1 MTVEPVAL
9 SFDAHGAPASER
21 YGDVYASRDGALG
34 QARHVFLEGAGC
46 VERWRGRRQF
56 VVLENGFGLGV
67 NFLATWRAW
76 LDDPA
81 RPHRLHFVSI
91 ERHPLPASAFVDAV
105 PPELRDL
112 GAQLAAQ
119 WPLPVAGLH
128 RCEFEQGRV
137 ALTLALGDA
146 RAIAPQLRLGADAI
160 FLDGFA
166 PDRNP
171 EMWEASLL
179 RSIARLARADCRLAT
194 WCTARAVRA
203 ALANAGFEI
212 DLRPGFASKRQM
224 LVGRY
229 APRYTVRRHEP
240 PAPYT
245 GERSAV
251 VIGAGLA
258 GAASAHALARRG
270 WSVRV
275 VDSAPPGSGASA
287 LPWGLMHPQFAVDDN
302 LLARLTRA
310 GSAATARALE
320 RVAPQ
325 GARAG
330 GAVWQRNG
338 FFQVVDPADAER
350 WRSALAALRLPRD
363 YVEWLSAEQAARH
376 LGVAPARDGLWWP
389 DGRLVSP
396 WHWIRALLDHPSV
409 TLVQAAADAL
419 ERVGD
424 NWLVLGTR
432 QEPVARAPLVIVAV
446 AGESPRL
453 VASKMLPFQ
462 SVPGQVTFVRADALQ
477 ALQAALGGDG
487 TLLRAPDGQLAV
499 GATYETPLGAADAPL
514 DERMASRS
522 NLARLERLLAVPV
535 EARVEGRYSGVRCV
549 ARDRL
554 PYAGAVADEAA
565 ALQSEQ
571 LRGAHLD
578 DLPRRARL
586 FTSFAHGSRGLTFV
600 ALAAELIAAQAE
612 GEPLPIERGLA
623 DAVDPGRVLL
633 RRLRRGSGLRATPR
647 GAR

>member
-1 MTVEPVAL
+1 VTVEPVGL

-34 QARHVFLEGAGC
+34 QARHVFLAGTGC
-46 VERWRGRRQF
+46 IDRWRDRRQF

-67 NFLATWRAW
+67 NFLAAWKSWR
-76 LDDPA
+76 DDPA
-81 RPHRLHFVSI
+81 RPARLHFVSI
-91 ERHPLPASAFVDAV
+91 ERHPLPGSAFVDAV

-112 GAQLAAQ
+112 GAQLGAQ

-128 RCEFEQGRV
+128 RCEFEEGRV
-137 ALTLALGDA
+137 VLTLAFGDA
-146 RAIAPQLRLGADAI
+146 REIAPGLRLGADAI

-171 EMWEASLL
+171 EMWDPSLL
-179 RSIARLARADCRLAT
+179 RSIARLARADCRVAT
-194 WCTARAVRA
+194 WCTARAVRE
-203 ALANAGFEI
+203 ALANAGFDIE
-212 DLRPGFASKRQM
+212 LQPGFASKRQM

-229 APRYTVRRHEP
+229 APRYTVRRHDP
-240 PAPYT
+240 PAPYA

-270 WSVRV
+270 WRVRV
-275 VDSAPPGSGASA
+275 LDSAPHGSGASA
-287 LPWGLMHPQFAVDDN
+287 LPWGLMHPQFAVDDS

-325 GARAG
+325 GAQAG
-330 GAVWQRNG
+330 RAVWQRDG
-338 FFQVVDPADAER
+338 FFQVVDPADAKR
-350 WRSALAALRLPRD
+350 WRSGLGALHLPRE
-363 YVEWLSAEQAARH
+363 YVEWLSVEEAAHR
-376 LGVAPARDGLWWP
+376 LGVAPAREGLWWP

-396 WHWIRALLDHPSV
+396 PHWISALLDGS
-409 TLVQAAADAL
+409 TITFMQAAADSL
-419 ERVGD
+419 ERAGD
-424 NWLVLGTR
+424 DWVVLGTR
-432 QEPVARAPLVIVAV
+432 REPVARAPLVIVAA

-453 VASKMLPFQ
+453 IASKMLPFQ
-462 SVPGQVTFVRADALQ
+462 SVPGQVTFVLADALQ
-477 ALQAALGGDG
+477 SLRAGLGGDG

-499 GATYETPLGAADAPL
+499 GATYETPIGAANAPL

-522 NLARLERLLAVPV
+522 NLARLERLLAEPV
-535 EARVEGRYSGVRCV
+535 EARVEGRHGGIRCV

-565 ALQSEQ
+565 AIVDER

-578 DLPRRARL
+578 DLPRRTGL

-612 GEPLPIERGLA
+612 GEPLPIERALA

-633 RRLRRGSGLRATPR
+633 RRLRSGAGLRAAPSPS
-647 GAR
+647 

>member
-34 QARHVFLEGAGC
+34 QARHVFLAGTGC
-46 VERWRGRRQF
+46 VERWRDRRQF

-67 NFLATWRAW
+67 NFLAAWQAWR
-76 LDDPA
+76 DDPA
-81 RPHRLHFVSI
+81 RPAGLHFVSI

-119 WPLPVAGLH
+119 WPVPVAGLH
-128 RCEFEQGRV
+128 QCEFEQGRV
-137 ALTLALGDA
+137 ALTLAFGDA
-146 RAIAPQLRLGADAI
+146 RTTAPQLRLGADAV

-171 EMWEASLL
+171 EMWDAALL
-179 RSIARLARADCRLAT
+179 RSISRLARTDCRVAT
-194 WCTARAVRA
+194 WCTARAVRE
-203 ALANAGFEI
+203 ALANAGFELE
-212 DLRPGFASKRQM
+212 LRPGFAGKRQM
-224 LVGRY
+224 LAGRY
-229 APRYTVRRHEP
+229 APRYSVRRHDP
-240 PAPYT
+240 PAPYA

-275 VDSAPPGSGASA
+275 VDSAPPASGASA
-287 LPWGLMHPQFAVDDN
+287 LPWGLMHPQFTVDDN

-310 GSAATARALE
+310 GGAATARALE

-325 GARAG
+325 GAQAG
-330 GAVWQRNG
+330 RAVWQRDG
-338 FFQVVDPADAER
+338 FFQLVDATDAER
-350 WRSALAALRLPRD
+350 WRSTLVALRLPREH
-363 YVEWLSAEQAARH
+363 VEWLSAEHAARH
-376 LGVAPARDGLWWP
+376 LGVAPARAGLWWP

-396 WHWIRALLDHPSV
+396 PHWISALLDDPAIAFE
-409 TLVQAAADAL
+409 QAAVDAL
-419 ERVGD
+419 ERAGD
-424 NWLVLGTR
+424 DWAVLGTR
-432 QEPVARAPLVIVAV
+432 REPVARAPLVVVAA

-453 VASKMLPFQ
+453 IASKALPFQ

-477 ALQAALGGDG
+477 SLQAGLGGDG
-487 TLLRAPDGQLAV
+487 TLLRAPDGRLAV
-499 GATYETPLGAADAPL
+499 GATYETPLGAADAAL
-514 DERMASRS
+514 DDRLASRS

-535 EARVEGRYSGVRCV
+535 EARVEGRYGGVRCV

-554 PYAGAVADEAA
+554 PYAGAVADEEAA
-565 ALQSEQ
+565 VVNER

-586 FTSFAHGSRGLTFV
+586 FASFAHGSRGLTFV

-612 GEPLPIERGLA
+612 GEPLPVERALA

-633 RRLRRGSGLRATPR
+633 RRLRRGVASSLR
-647 GAR
+647 

>member
-1 MTVEPVAL
+1 VTVEPVAL

-34 QARHVFLEGAGC
+34 QARHVFIAGTGC
-46 VERWRGRRQF
+46 IERWRGRRQF

-76 LDDPA
+76 RDDPA
-81 RPHRLHFVSI
+81 RPDRLHFVSI

-119 WPLPVAGLH
+119 WPLPMAGLH
-128 RCEFEQGRV
+128 RCEFEEGRV
-137 ALTLALGDA
+137 VLTLAFGDA
-146 RAIAPQLRLGADAI
+146 RAIAPELRLGADAI

-166 PDRNP
+166 PGRNP
-171 EMWEASLL
+171 EMWDASLL
-179 RSIARLARADCRLAT
+179 RSIARLARADCRVAT
-194 WCTARAVRA
+194 WCTARAVRD
-203 ALANAGFEI
+203 ALVNAGFDIE
-212 DLRPGFASKRQM
+212 LQPGFASKRQM

-229 APRYTVRRHEP
+229 APRYTVRRYDP
-240 PAPYT
+240 PPPYA
-245 GERSAV
+245 GDRSAV

-275 VDSAPPGSGASA
+275 VDSAAAGSGASA

-310 GSAATARALE
+310 GSAVTARALE

-325 GARAG
+325 GAQAG
-330 GAVWQRNG
+330 RAVWQRDG
-338 FFQVVDPADAER
+338 FFQMVDPADVER
-350 WRSALAALRLPRD
+350 WRSALAALRLPCE
-363 YVEWLSAEQAARH
+363 YVEWLSAEQAAGR
-376 LGVAPARDGLWWP
+376 LGVAPAREGLWWP
-389 DGRLVSP
+389 EGRLVSP
-396 WHWIRALLDHPSV
+396 PHWIRALLDGS
-409 TLVQAAADAL
+409 TISFVQAAVDAL
-419 ERVGD
+419 ERDGD
-424 NWLVLGTR
+424 DWLVLGTR
-432 QEPVARAPLVIVAV
+432 REPVARAPLVIVAA

-453 VASKMLPFQ
+453 IASKMLSFQ

-477 ALQAALGGDG
+477 SLQAGLGGDG

-499 GATYETPLGAADAPL
+499 GATYETPIGAANAPL

-522 NLARLERLLAVPV
+522 NLSRLERLLAVPV
-535 EARVEGRYSGVRCV
+535 EARVEGRYGGVRCV

-554 PYAGAVADEAA
+554 PYAGAVADEEAA
-565 ALQSEQ
+565 IVNER
-571 LRGAHLD
+571 LRGAHLE

-612 GEPLPIERGLA
+612 GEPLPIERALA

-633 RRLRRGSGLRATPR
+633 RRLRRGVGLRTSAGPR
-647 GAR
+647 

>member
-1 MTVEPVAL
+1 VIVEPVAL

-34 QARHVFLEGAGC
+34 QARHVFIAGTGC

-76 LDDPA
+76 REDPA
-81 RPHRLHFVSI
+81 RPARLHFVSI

-119 WPLPVAGLH
+119 WPVPVAGLH

-137 ALTLALGDA
+137 ALTLAFGDA
-146 RAIAPQLRLGADAI
+146 RSIAPELRLGADAI

-171 EMWEASLL
+171 EMWDASLL
-179 RSIARLARADCRLAT
+179 RSIARLARADCRVAT
-194 WCTARAVRA
+194 WCTARAVRE
-203 ALANAGFEI
+203 ALANAGFDVE
-212 DLRPGFASKRQM
+212 LQPGFASKRQM

-240 PAPYT
+240 VAPYE

-310 GSAATARALE
+310 GSAAAARALE

-325 GARAG
+325 GAQAG
-330 GAVWQRNG
+330 RAVWQRNG

-350 WRSALAALRLPRD
+350 WRTALAALRLPRE
-363 YVEWLSAEQAARH
+363 YVEWLPAEQAARR
-376 LGVAPARDGLWWP
+376 LGVAPAREGLWWP

-396 WHWIRALLDHPSV
+396 PRWIDTLLGDPSI
-409 TLVQAAADAL
+409 TFMQAAVGAL

-424 NWLVLGTR
+424 DWLVLGTR
-432 QEPVARAPLVIVAV
+432 REPVARAALVIVAA

-453 VASKMLPFQ
+453 IASKMLPFQ

-477 ALQAALGGDG
+477 SLQAGLGGDG
-487 TLLRAPDGQLAV
+487 TLLRAPDGRLAV
-499 GATYETPLGAADAPL
+499 GATYETPIGAADAPL

-535 EARVEGRYSGVRCV
+535 EARVDGRHGGVRCV

-554 PYAGAVADEAA
+554 PYAGAVADEAE
-565 ALQSEQ
+565 ALASER
-571 LRGAHLD
+571 LRGAHLE

-612 GEPLPIERGLA
+612 GEPLPIERSLS

-633 RRLRRGSGLRATPR
+633 RRLRRGAGLRAAAGPR
-647 GAR
+647 

>member
-1 MTVEPVAL
+1 VTVEPVAL

-34 QARHVFLEGAGC
+34 QARHVFLAGTGC
-46 VERWRGRRQF
+46 IERWRDRRQF

-76 LDDPA
+76 RDDPA
-81 RPHRLHFVSI
+81 RPERLHFVSI

-105 PPELRDL
+105 PPDLRDL

-137 ALTLALGDA
+137 ALTLAFGDA
-146 RAIAPQLRLGADAI
+146 RAVALELRLGVDAI

-171 EMWEASLL
+171 EMWDASLL
-179 RSIARLARADCRLAT
+179 RSIGRLARADCRVAT
-194 WCTARAVRA
+194 WCTARVVRG
-203 ALANAGFEI
+203 ALADAGFDVE
-212 DLRPGFASKRQM
+212 LRPGFASKRQM

-240 PAPYT
+240 PGPYA

-302 LLARLTRA
+302 FLARLTRA

-320 RVAPQ
+320 RIAPQ
-325 GARAG
+325 GAHDGVAL
-330 GAVWQRNG
+330 WLRNG
-338 FFQVVDPADAER
+338 FFQMVDPADAER
-350 WRSALAALRLPRD
+350 WRSALIALRLPREH
-363 YVEWLSAEQAARH
+363 VEWLSSEQAARH

-389 DGRLVSP
+389 DGRVVSP
-396 WHWIRALLDHPSV
+396 PHWIRALLDHPSI
-409 TLVQAAADAL
+409 TLVQAAADAI
-419 ERVGD
+419 ERVD
-424 NWLVLGTR
+424 DSWLVLGSR
-432 QEPVARAPLVIVAV
+432 REPIAQAPLAIVAT

-453 VASKMLPFQ
+453 LASKMLPFQ
-462 SVPGQVTFVRADALQ
+462 SVPGQVTFVRADPLQ
-477 ALQAALGGDG
+477 QLRAGLGGDG

-499 GATYETPLGAADAPL
+499 GATYETPIGPANAPL
-514 DERMASRS
+514 DERLASRS
-522 NLARLERLLAVPV
+522 NLARLERLLALPV
-535 EARVEGRYSGVRCV
+535 EARVVGRYGGVRCV

-554 PYAGAVADEAA
+554 PYAGAVADEGDAFVN
-565 ALQSEQ
+565 ER
-571 LRGAHLD
+571 LRGAHLE

-586 FTSFAHGSRGLTFV
+586 FASFAHGSRGLTFV

-612 GEPLPIERGLA
+612 GEPLPVERALA

-633 RRLRRGSGLRATPR
+633 RRLRRGVGLRTAPS
-647 GAR
+647 AR